1 MSKKCLPLAAGPW
14 GEGGPPPPGGLTGP
28 VRVGGVRGVPLSGG
42 VPNFCVNPV
51 HFHYR
56 PGYQHFGSS
65 HTRLAI

>member
-14 GEGGPPPPGGLTGP
+14 GEGGPPPPWGSDRSGQGRGGQ
-28 VRVGGVRGVPLSGG
+28 GGTPSEGVPK
-42 VPNFCVNPV
+42 FCVNPV
-51 HFHYR
+51 FFSYR